1 MSGDRRIQQQYYTRG
16 REGVFRSS
24 EGFDTVAVSPGL
36 DLTFIKSTLQPY
48 CVYKAPKELAER
60 SEEDASHYPAPLT
73 VFHAKGGDL
82 VIGRSVYVA
91 VDFTGQRSAS
101 FTHQFVVPAERKEAF
116 IREPNR
122 LFRVQGFQERY
133 DESGSKELPELDEIA
148 YDQAFDAAEADR
160 LLQKLG
166 IGDVRFRELIHA
178 IWVAVSGKRKVY
190 ISLGSAAREAAED
203 AQRLLEIVYRCL
215 PYPVRRRLGF
225 TTFSIEAESKQ
236 HLHLVFVERGGIRS
250 SDRSSDKDFVFDF
263 ASDRYANTELPEP
276 ESAFLTEMWELR
288 TKPERL
294 ADLFDFC
301 EEAWPG
307 ANQAGA
313 GGGGSGGDGI
323 GGTGS
328 GVGGV
333 GGTGRGRDGIGGTG
347 SGGRGGEGMPMLA
360 EYDTLV
366 QLYRMEQGD
375 LGAYADNRNRTMH
388 VLADCLAAHSA
399 QGAKRLN
406 GLLIRL
412 LREDAAKPDL
422 VPDADFVRSLARCY
436 EAAED
441 GPKALALQCFLM
453 FIKRAAAAVTGGIWR
468 AAELIDAIRE
478 RPALFASVFGELRA
492 SGRDKD
498 TAEAYI
504 AHCIGRSSSAAA
516 LLKEI
521 DAWLAYGGA
530 ELFQP
535 AFANEVLKKCDALL
549 KSDRSKRWTGAQ
561 ALIEYFDRLPER
573 EQNRDYEDICGQLK
587 LELCQRLLS
596 LVDIG
601 ELGLDELLRVGALL
615 TANGEELWRSAD
627 RMTAQKLE
635 LLEIVYNVLS
645 GEKEPSAVKETLD
658 RLGPLDLQ
666 RVRDHIK
673 RMLQDRIDRSQFGKL
688 PYAFYD
694 PQPGSAGYAS
704 DYDYFALLQF
714 IRMAAGA
721 ETVYDFLVW
730 SAGDARFARNQ
741 GIDPNYRAAI
751 GKYFDLLDAKAFRQK
766 AVREQLL
773 SVGNEAFAALF
784 GSIKRKQ
791 TGLSRFISVVRL
803 LASVSSAAAGAA
815 SRGQAG
821 GKSGGKARGKTAAKA
836 SGNAGGGKA
845 SARVSGG
852 KASARVSSGQAAAR
866 PDRVSSAAGWPA
878 RRRRIV
884 RLALLLVM
892 AVILVMLVR
901 IPVSYW
907 IESSKPPVLTVD
919 TLPETVDSPVL
930 RLKASVPEGDLSVRL
945 YVNGEYV
952 SNGTMD
958 KPVTLQTGVNR
969 FEFKAVDRK
978 GKESEPVV
986 KQVTYT
992 PKGPKLEIGEVPET
1006 TQSSSLKVTFSA
1018 ADPSDPSPKLFVN
1031 GKQVGKGSV
1040 TTTIT
1045 LSKGDNRIEFAAENK
1060 DGERGEPVVKTVRYE
1075 IEPTGTSGTSGGE
1088 SGSSGG
1094 SGTSGTSGSAGTSGA
1109 SGTSG
1114 GSGTSGTTGTSGA
1127 SGTSRTS
1134 GSGGGE

>member
-60 SEEDASHYPAPLT
+60 SEEDASLYPEPLT

-101 FTHQFVVPAERKEAF
+101 FTHQYVVPAERKEAF

-122 LFRVQGFQERY
+122 LFRVQGFQDRY
-133 DESGSKELPELDEIA
+133 DEHGSKELPELDEIE
-148 YDQAFDAAEADR
+148 FDKTFDSGGIDR

-178 IWVAVSGKRKVY
+178 VWVAVSGKRKVY
-190 ISLGSAAREAAED
+190 ISLDSDAREAAED
-203 AQRLLEIVYRCL
+203 ARRLLEIVYRCL

-225 TTFSIEAESKQ
+225 TTFSAEAESKQ

-250 SDRSSDKDFVFDF
+250 SDRSIDKDFVFDF
-263 ASDRYANTELPEP
+263 TSDRYANTELPEP
-276 ESAFLTEMWELR
+276 ESAFLNEIWELR
-288 TKPERL
+288 TNPERL

-307 ANQAGA
+307 ANGDGD
-313 GGGGSGGDGI
+313 GGG
-323 GGTGS
+323 
-328 GVGGV
+328 
-333 GGTGRGRDGIGGTG
+333 
-347 SGGRGGEGMPMLA
+347 MPRLA

-375 LGAYADNRNRTMH
+375 LSAYADNRNRTMH
-388 VLADCLAAHSA
+388 VLADCLAADSA
-399 QGAKRLN
+399 KGSKRLN
-406 GLLIRL
+406 ELLIRL
-412 LREDAAKPDL
+412 LREDAAKPDH

-436 EAAED
+436 EAAAD

-453 FIKRAAAAVTGGIWR
+453 FIKRAAAAATGGIWR
-468 AAELIDAIRE
+468 AAELIDAIKE

-492 SGRDKD
+492 SSRD

-504 AHCIGRSSSAAA
+504 AHCLGRSSSAAA

-521 DAWLAYGGA
+521 DEWLAYGGA
-530 ELFQP
+530 DMFQP

-573 EQNRDYEDICGQLK
+573 EQNRAYEDICGQLK

-615 TANGEELWRSAD
+615 AAHREELWRNAD
-627 RMTAQKLE
+627 RMAAQKLE
-635 LLEIVYNVLS
+635 LLETVYRVLS
-645 GEKEPSAVKETLD
+645 GEKEPSAAEETLD

-666 RVRDHIK
+666 RVRDQIK
-673 RMLQDRIDRSQFGKL
+673 RTLQDRIDRSQFGKL

-704 DYDYFALLQF
+704 DYDFFALLQY
-714 IRMAAGA
+714 IRMAAGP

-741 GIDPNYRAAI
+741 GIDPNYRAAV

-766 AVREQLL
+766 AVRQQLL
-773 SVGNEAFAALF
+773 SVDNAAFVALF

-791 TGLSRFISVVRL
+791 TGLSRFIPVVRL
-803 LASVSSAAAGAA
+803 LASVSNAAAG
-815 SRGQAG
+815 RGQAG
-821 GKSGGKARGKTAAKA
+821 GKNGGKSGGKVSGKTSGKT
-836 SGNAGGGKA
+836 SGNA
-845 SARVSGG
+845 SAGRAGVRESGG
-852 KASARVSSGQAAAR
+852 QSGVRERGDGTSGARASSGQADRISLAAIW
-866 PDRVSSAAGWPA
+866 SAH
-878 RRRRIV
+878 RRRIV
-884 RLALLLVM
+884 RLSLLLVM
-892 AVILVMLVR
+892 VVLLVMLVR

-907 IESSKPPVLTVD
+907 IESSKPPVVTVD
-919 TLPETVDSPVL
+919 ALPETVESPAL

-945 YVNGEYV
+945 FVNGEYV

-1006 TQSSSLKVTFSA
+1006 TQSASLKVKFSA
-1018 ADPSDPSPKLFVN
+1018 SDPDDPSPELFVN

-1040 TTTIT
+1040 TTTVT
-1045 LSKGDNRIEFAAENK
+1045 LSKGDNRIEFTAENK

-1094 SGTSGTSGSAGTSGA
+1094 SGTSGTSGSAGTSGTNGTSGA
-1109 SGTSG
+1109 SGSGGTSGTSG
-1114 GSGTSGTTGTSGA
+1114 EPGA